1 MMMNKIQV
9 QSLPQ
14 NRFRR
19 HILIHLLTR
28 SYYVATYPW
37 VLKIFNMYKGT
48 KGRLY
53 SMYEEATVYV
63 SVQAFYRKSQHRP
76 ESGH

>member
-28 SYYVATYPW
+28 SYYVTTAQW
-37 VLKIFNMYKGT
+37 VRKIYRCINGRKAAYILWYK
-48 KGRLY
+48 
-53 SMYEEATVYV
+53 EATVYV
-63 SVQAFYRKSQHRP
+63 SFQAFHRKSQHSP